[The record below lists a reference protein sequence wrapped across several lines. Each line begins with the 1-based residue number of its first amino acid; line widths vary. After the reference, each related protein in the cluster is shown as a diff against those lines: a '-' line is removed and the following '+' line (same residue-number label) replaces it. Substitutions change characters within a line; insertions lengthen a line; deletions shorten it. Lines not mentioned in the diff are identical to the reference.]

1 MRKSKH
7 FRKDVIIARLIAA
20 VILALLIWGISWLVS
35 FLVKPSEGGNTQN
48 TGSEYTEEEESESDD
63 YVDIV
68 PGDSESETTT
78 EDQSESTTED
88 PSESE
93 MTDDADRY
101 VRTTAR
107 LNLRAEASTNGE
119 ILGVIEKGKEVL
131 LLEELDGWYKV
142 SSDGVEGYISAAYAR
157 IVE

>member
-35 FLVKPSEGGNTQN
+35 FLVKPSEGDNTQN
-48 TGSEYTEEEESESDD
+48 SGSGYTEEEELESNND
-63 YVDIV
+63 VDIV
-68 PGDSESETTT
+68 PGDSESESTT
-78 EDQSESTTED
+78 EDQSESTTEN

-93 MTDDADRY
+93 TTDDAERY

-107 LNLRAEASTNGE
+107 VNLRAEASTSAA
-119 ILGVIEKGKEVL
+119 ILSVIEQGKEVL

-142 SSDGVEGYISAAYAR
+142 SFDGVEGYISATYAR